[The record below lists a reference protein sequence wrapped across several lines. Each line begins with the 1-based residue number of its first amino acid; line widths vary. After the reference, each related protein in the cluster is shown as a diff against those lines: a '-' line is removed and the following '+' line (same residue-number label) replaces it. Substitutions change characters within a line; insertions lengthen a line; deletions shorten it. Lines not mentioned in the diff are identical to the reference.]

1 MIGTAPNSLINTI
14 DTADLIKKGQKEA
27 AVMFSCLVAPT
38 GQVVT
43 SGAYRGTRGS
53 ELLEQELLKRLATAK
68 FIPAVHNHQP
78 VIAVFYGTVKFAV
91 VNGKPRLRIFA
102 NQQLNEV
109 DKESDF
115 IDPQPYVGQDSKFTG
130 LHYPETGST
139 VAVTGVVELALN
151 VDAKGNLTN
160 LQVLS
165 EEPPLLGFGDA
176 ALSDF
181 SGAKFIPAFRN
192 GQPVESNVKI
202 PVYYKPSAELRAI
215 RAERVGVGLMNKVVR
230 ASFFKRDPLTCARE
244 LIGTELIWGECSGVV
259 VEVEAYAAI
268 DDEAAHTFTRPS
280 ARSFIERNKAGAA
293 YVYFNYGVHWMLNVL
308 VKGDANGFVLIRA
321 LEPRRGVELMKR
333 RRGVNDL
340 RQLCSGPGKLTQA
353 FAVTGR
359 DHEMDL
365 CSDPRHCFVSNS
377 SATFDVVAD
386 KRIGISRSAH
396 LPWRFTLRGSPFVS
410 RAVKL

>member
-1 MIGTAPNSLINTI
+1 LQKELLSLAYVAMRLGIFCFVGLSLSAGLVSAQTPKPGSLSPSPRPTLPEVRPALIGTAPNSLINTI
-14 DTADLIKKGQKEA
+14 DTAELIKKGQKEA
-27 AVMFSCLVAPT
+27 AIMFSCLVAPT

-102 NQQLNEV
+102 NQELNEV

-160 LQVLS
+160 LEVLS

-181 SGAKFIPAFRN
+181 SGAKFIPAFRS
-192 GQPVESNVKI
+192 GQPVESSVKI
-202 PVYYKPSAELRAI
+202 PVYYKPSA
-215 RAERVGVGLMNKVVR
+215 
-230 ASFFKRDPLTCARE
+230 
-244 LIGTELIWGECSGVV
+244 
-259 VEVEAYAAI
+259 
-268 DDEAAHTFTRPS
+268 
-280 ARSFIERNKAGAA
+280 
-293 YVYFNYGVHWMLNVL
+293 
-308 VKGDANGFVLIRA
+308 
-321 LEPRRGVELMKR
+321 
-333 RRGVNDL
+333 
-340 RQLCSGPGKLTQA
+340 
-353 FAVTGR
+353 
-359 DHEMDL
+359 
-365 CSDPRHCFVSNS
+365 
-377 SATFDVVAD
+377 
-386 KRIGISRSAH
+386 
-396 LPWRFTLRGSPFVS
+396 
-410 RAVKL
+410 